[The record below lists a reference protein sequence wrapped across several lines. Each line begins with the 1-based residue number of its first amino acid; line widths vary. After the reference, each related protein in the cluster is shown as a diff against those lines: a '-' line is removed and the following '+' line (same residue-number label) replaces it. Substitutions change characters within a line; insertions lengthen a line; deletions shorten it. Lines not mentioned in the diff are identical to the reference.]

1 MISFRTLKFMLALVL
16 ISITLFAD
24 NPTNGYAAEKTAVNV
39 YDNSGRLVNT
49 KLADGTVV
57 EYQYDVN
64 GNLLQK
70 NFNMLMNSGFEI
82 YTGKNGVA
90 DSWGNWESAGVKA
103 NYHVVTSPVS
113 SGKHAQQMIT
123 LNMPKSGVSNFFQDV
138 TVTGGKL
145 YTISSQMEITKL
157 TKAKVIV
164 SVQYFDKNNNLI
176 GEETPFEYS
185 GNTNWL
191 SINEQVKSVTNA
203 VRARLHFNILAVED
217 NASGTVTVDS
227 VMFQKGE
234 LTNLLIN
241 PGFETNTRTSGVADG
256 WGNWE
261 SAGVKAN
268 YRVVTSPVSSGKHAQ
283 QMIISNI
290 PKDGMHTFFQDVAVT
305 GGQPYTLSSQIAI
318 ANLSKAK
325 VQIFMHYFD
334 VNNNFIGNEI
344 PFEYSGNTDWLSINE
359 QVRPVAKTVRAR
371 VHFNIVAIDNNA
383 SGTVTVDSV
392 TFQKGEQ
399 SNLLINSG
407 FEMNTRTSGVADGWG
422 NWESAGVK
430 ANYRV
435 VNSQVSSGKQAQQM
449 VISNIP
455 KDGMHTFFQ
464 DVAVTGGQPYSLSS
478 QIAIANLSKAKVQIF
493 MHYFDVNNNF
503 IGNETPFEY
512 SGNTGWL
519 SINEQVRPVAKTVR
533 ARLHFNVLAVDNNA
547 SGIVKVDSVTFQKGE
562 RSNLLINPGF
572 ETNTRTSGVADGW
585 GNWESTGVKANY
597 RVVTSPVS
605 SGKHAQQ
612 MSISNIPKDGMHTF
626 FQDVAVTGGQPYTLG
641 SQIAITNLSKAKFQV
656 IMHYFDVNNNFIG
669 NETPFEYSDNT
680 SWKSVQVQVKPP
692 ANTVRARVH
701 FNLLASEDKA
711 SGTVTVDSVI
721 FQRIK

>member
-1 MISFRTLKFMLALVL
+1 MSSFRPSKFMLVLVL
-16 ISITLFAD
+16 ISLTLLTISQTKGF
-24 NPTNGYAAEKTAVNV
+24 AAEKTAVNV
-39 YDNSGRLVNT
+39 YDSSGRLVNT

-64 GNLLQK
+64 GNLLHK
-70 NFNMLMNSGFEI
+70 NINMLMNSGFEI

-90 DSWGNWESAGVKA
+90 DNWGDWKSAGVKA
-103 NYHVVTSPVS
+103 NYQVVTAPVS
-113 SGKHAQQMIT
+113 SGKHAQQMKIS
-123 LNMPKSGVSNFFQDV
+123 NMPKDGGANFFQDISV
-138 TVTGGKL
+138 SDGQL
-145 YTISSQMEITKL
+145 YSLSSQITIANL
-157 TKAKVIV
+157 NKAKLIV
-164 SVQYFDKNNNLI
+164 NMHYFDNNNSFI
-176 GEETPFEYS
+176 GSETVFEYG
-185 GNTNWL
+185 GNASWL
-191 SINEQVKSVTNA
+191 SINEQVRPVAKT
-203 VRARLHFNILAVED
+203 VRARLHFTIIALD
-217 NASGTVTVDS
+217 NDGSGTLTVDS
-227 VMFQKGE
+227 VTFQKGE
-234 LTNLLIN
+234 RSNLLIN

-261 SAGVKAN
+261 SAGVPAN
-268 YRVVTSPVSSGKHAQ
+268 YRVVT
-283 QMIISNI
+283 
-290 PKDGMHTFFQDVAVT
+290 
-305 GGQPYTLSSQIAI
+305 
-318 ANLSKAK
+318 
-325 VQIFMHYFD
+325 
-334 VNNNFIGNEI
+334 
-344 PFEYSGNTDWLSINE
+344 
-359 QVRPVAKTVRAR
+359 
-371 VHFNIVAIDNNA
+371 
-383 SGTVTVDSV
+383 
-392 TFQKGEQ
+392 
-399 SNLLINSG
+399 
-407 FEMNTRTSGVADGWG
+407 
-422 NWESAGVK
+422 
-430 ANYRV
+430 
-435 VNSQVSSGKQAQQM
+435 SQVSSGKQAQQM

-455 KDGMHTFFQ
+455 KDGMHTIFQ
-464 DVAVTGGQPYSLSS
+464 DVAVTGGQPYTLSG
-478 QIAIANLSKAKVQIF
+478 QIATENLSKAKVQVI
-493 MHYFDVNNNF
+493 MHYFDINNNF

-519 SINEQVRPVAKTVR
+519 SINEQVRPVAKAVR
-533 ARLHFNVLAVDNNA
+533 ARVHFNVLAVDNNA

-585 GNWESTGVKANY
+585 DNWESAGVKANY

-692 ANTVRARVH
+692 AHTVRARVH

-711 SGTVTVDSVI
+711 SGKVTVDSVI